1 MPREIIITDPRHEP
15 RPHSW
20 LDRVALRVIKD
31 ERDLPFIR
39 LITAMT
45 VTLVPGVALLYWP
58 GVLAPWDALSPVFAI
73 GYWALLFLAFVDRY
87 ILMLHCISHR
97 ACFRPRFRWLNRWV
111 VWGLGPLCGETP
123 ETYYVHHVGMHH
135 VEGNM
140 PDDLSSTMR
149 FRRDR
154 LSHFLAYFL
163 RFFLAIH
170 YDLGRYHYRR
180 KRWALLRRM
189 IIGEGSYMLAVAGLA
204 AFVNWQAT
212 VIVFVVPLVMT
223 RFLMMAGNW
232 SQHAFID
239 PDDPGLQEQHRLHQ
253 HPLQPALLQRRLPR
267 RPSRQAQPP
276 LDRDARRLPRPARA
290 LRGRGRGRVRGR
302 RLLPDLGA
310 PDAPPLRRARAPLR
324 RARRARARP
333 RRDRRAAARAHP
345 PDRRLIDRRRPSCDT
360 RGMTA
365 RLTLPIVLVLA
376 LGALDV
382 PGAGCRCGKS
392 NQELQMEAE
401 LRRLEEAKAGAARL
415 EEEKA
420 EAAAEARA
428 ELERV
433 AAEAKAY
440 AGEEAETSAETRGA
454 IAGEEPSAAP

>member
-123 ETYYVHHVGMHH
+123 ETYHVHHVGMHH

-239 PDDPGLQEQHRLHQ
+239 PDDPGSDYKSSIVCINTRYNRRCFNDGYHVGHHVKPNRHWTEMPDDFLDQRERYAAEGAVVFEGVDYFQIWV
-253 HPLQPALLQRRLPR
+253 LLMLRRYDVLAR
-267 RPSRQAQPP
+267 HYVE
-276 LDRDARRLPRPARA
+276 LD
-290 LRGRGRGRVRGR
+290 GRGRDHAEIVA
-302 RLLPDLGA
+302 LL
-310 PDAPPLRRARAPLR
+310 RART
-324 RARRARARP
+324 RP
-333 RRDRRAAARAHP
+333 IAA
-345 PDRRLIDRRRPSCDT
+345 
-360 RGMTA
+360 
-365 RLTLPIVLVLA
+365 
-376 LGALDV
+376 
-382 PGAGCRCGKS
+382 
-392 NQELQMEAE
+392 
-401 LRRLEEAKAGAARL
+401 
-415 EEEKA
+415 
-420 EAAAEARA
+420 
-428 ELERV
+428 
-433 AAEAKAY
+433 
-440 AGEEAETSAETRGA
+440 
-454 IAGEEPSAAP
+454 